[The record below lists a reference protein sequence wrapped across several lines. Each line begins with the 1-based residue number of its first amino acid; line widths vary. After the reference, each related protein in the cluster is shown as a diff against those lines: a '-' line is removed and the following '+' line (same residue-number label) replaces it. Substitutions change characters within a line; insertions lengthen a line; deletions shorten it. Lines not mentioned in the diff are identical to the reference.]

1 MKLWRDNQIPGN
13 KSKAKGTAL
22 GGRGDNI
29 NVDIRKSEAGIE
41 WMEEFLLKQP
51 TPVLKIEKEGV
62 ITYSN
67 EAGKPLIEEWG
78 SIPAGK
84 SL

>member
-29 NVDIRKSEAGIE
+29 NVDIRKV
-41 WMEEFLLKQP
+41 KQESSGW
-51 TPVLKIEKEGV
+51 K
-62 ITYSN
+62 N
-67 EAGKPLIEEWG
+67 FF
-78 SIPAGK
+78 
-84 SL
+84 

>member
-22 GGRGDNI
+22 GGRGGDNI

-41 WMEEFLLKQP
+41 WMEEFLLNSPP
-51 TPVLKIEKEGV
+51 TPPVLKIEKEGGN
-62 ITYSN
+62 Y
-67 EAGKPLIEEWG
+67 LFQ
-78 SIPAGK
+78 
-84 SL
+84 